1 MIITN
6 NKPPFSTFKIMPLH
20 GALWDLSHFPILFL
34 DIVHVLFRDDQ
45 K

>member
-1 MIITN
+1 
-6 NKPPFSTFKIMPLH
+6 MPLH